1 MARKYQLKQRA
12 QRQEETRQRII
23 DAAVEL
29 HTTIGPAQTTI
40 SAIAQRAGVERLT
53 LYRHFP
59 DEYSLLAA
67 CSSHYLIT
75 HPLPNPTPWG
85 LIADPLARVRRA
97 LAEVYAYYRRTEQ
110 HMAALQRDAQVL
122 PELREF
128 AAPYLERWGQMRG
141 VLAAAWEI
149 SAHRQP
155 LLEAALGHALDF
167 QTWRSLVR
175 QQGLEDEQVVEL
187 MVGMVRCL
195 VAGK

>member
-23 DAAVEL
+23 EAAVEL
-29 HTTIGPAQTTI
+29 HTTIGPAQTTL
-40 SAIAQRAGVERLT
+40 SAIAERAGVERLT

-59 DEYSLLAA
+59 DEHALLAA
-67 CSSHYLIT
+67 CSSHYLVR
-75 HPLPNPTPWG
+75 HPLPDPTPWR
-85 LIADPLARVRRA
+85 LLADPPARLRRA

-128 AAPYLERWGQMRG
+128 AAPYLERLGQMRAAL
-141 VLAAAWEI
+141 VAAWEVP
-149 SAHRQP
+149 APKLR

-175 QQGLEDEQVVEL
+175 QQGLDDEQAMDVL
-187 MVGMVRCL
+187 VGMVRCL
-195 VAGK
+195 VTDA